1 MSFISPFYFSS
12 FISPFKKCHFG
23 NGSTSLDLYHL
34 AFSERLLLSLL
45 QEKDTVAEDGG
56 ALPVPV
62 GELEGAA
69 DANGELKLQPWRGN
83 KIIAAAPFALLTL
96 FALCDWFLAE

>member
-1 MSFISPFYFSS
+1 MGVRPWICITWLFLNDSSCLFS
-12 FISPFKKCHFG
+12 KKKTQWLRMEER
-23 NGSTSLDLYHL
+23 SQSLWE
-34 AFSERLLLSLL
+34 SWR
-45 QEKDTVAEDGG
+45 
-56 ALPVPV
+56 VP
-62 GELEGAA
+62 GLDAA